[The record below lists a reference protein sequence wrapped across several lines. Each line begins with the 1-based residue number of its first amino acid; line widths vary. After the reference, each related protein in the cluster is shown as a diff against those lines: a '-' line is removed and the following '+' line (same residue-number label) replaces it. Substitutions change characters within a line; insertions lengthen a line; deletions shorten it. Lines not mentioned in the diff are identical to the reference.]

1 MRHVAV
7 LLPLVLS
14 LAVTAPALAQPS
26 TSDALLFA
34 CPTGAELRARLLAHA
49 DSVAARD
56 APEAARALA
65 YRGLSFARE
74 SEPDSAVAL
83 YQRAFELDHRPERRI
98 ELAEALLM
106 RLAKGDAER
115 ARAVL
120 RPIQPVT
127 PQLPDVS
134 EVTVQ
139 GLFAWAHYLAGSADS
154 AARLLAPIETW
165 LSTHQEWRYRMACVA
180 FERADWTRVIIL
192 LTPLAVASRNLDV
205 DVMDLLKKSAEKL
218 NADRHLEPRLL
229 YEIAQRD
236 KVEAELLAA
245 LGARRV
251 SFTGG
256 DGFPLGG
263 VLLAPSAPARPRAAV
278 VLVAAGDTLAVYDT
292 LAVGLRR
299 MGLAVMLLES
309 RGYGRSVAAGC
320 PLPDSWRGRE
330 AQMQTRSAGDV
341 RAAVR
346 ALAREAKA
354 DTARYL
360 VVGVGA
366 SAPIAV
372 AAARLDRR
380 AGPLMLVSPTPSPV
394 DRGPMRATL
403 AALRRPV
410 YFQTGPEDFTTW
422 DVIDSLYR
430 VCDQRASRVAD
441 SDKPGTHAT
450 LFRRDPKILER
461 FRRWLADSWPRPTAP
476 RATPPSR
483 PRKG

>member
-7 LLPLVLS
+7 LFPLALS

-26 TSDALLFA
+26 ASEALLFA
-34 CPTGAELRARLLAHA
+34 APTGAQLRARLLTHA
-49 DSVAARD
+49 DSIAATD

-74 SEPDSAVAL
+74 GEPDSAVAL
-83 YQRAFELDHRPERRI
+83 YQRAFELDAGRKRRI
-98 ELAEALLM
+98 ELAEALLL

-115 ARAVL
+115 ARALL
-120 RPIQPVT
+120 RPIQPIT
-127 PQLPDVS
+127 PELPDVG
-134 EVTVQ
+134 EATVQ
-139 GLFAWAHYLAGSADS
+139 GSFAWAHYLAGNADS
-154 AARLLAPIETW
+154 AARLLVPIETW
-165 LSTHQEWRYRMACVA
+165 LSTYQEWRYRMACVA

-192 LTPLAVASRNLDV
+192 LMPLAVASRNLDA
-205 DVMDLLKKSAEKL
+205 DVMGLLKESADKL
-218 NADRHLEPRLL
+218 DAGRNLGPQLR
-229 YEIAQRD
+229 YEIVRRD
-236 KVEAELLAA
+236 RADAALLAA
-245 LGARRV
+245 LSARRV
-251 SFTGG
+251 SFTGR

-263 VLLAPSAPARPRAAV
+263 VLLAPPTPARPRAAV
-278 VLVAAGDTLAVYDT
+278 VLVAPGDTLALYDA

-299 MGLAVMLLES
+299 MGLAVMLLEP
-309 RGYGRSVAAGC
+309 RGSGRSVAASC

-330 AQMQTRSAGDV
+330 AQMQARCAGDV
-341 RAAVR
+341 PAAVK

-354 DTARYL
+354 DTAQYL
-360 VVGVGA
+360 LVGVGA
-366 SAPIAV
+366 TAPIAV
-372 AAARLDRR
+372 EAARLDRR
-380 AGPLMLVSPTPSPV
+380 AGVLMLVSPTPSPV

-422 DVIDSLYR
+422 EVIDSLYR
-430 VCDQRASRVAD
+430 ACDQRASRVAD
-441 SDKPGTHAT
+441 TDQYGTHAT

-461 FRRWLADSWPRPTAP
+461 FRQWLAESWPRPTAP